1 MRNFGNC
8 SKIPPINNE
17 TIAVAVSAGIPE
29 IDIGL
34 DSLLNDC
41 PNCPSNY
48 FKETLVSLLKKKFMG
63 ADLFYMGRY
72 LL

>member
-29 IDIGL
+29 IDIRLG
-34 DSLLNDC
+34 SLLNDC
-41 PNCPSNY
+41 TVY
-48 FKETLVSLLKKKFMG
+48 FFFIYGKVFDALLI
-63 ADLFYMGRY
+63 
-72 LL
+72 